1 MNKKIKSAIKD
12 LSEFCNNGCDNEY
25 IEDTICGMCK
35 NPCEK
40 GMSIITAIRSLKA
53 WEEVLQELEKKNTLY
68 MSYLSNKENPYD
80 SELFGKHIA
89 VENCI
94 DIINQKLAEIE
105 E

>member
-1 MNKKIKSAIKD
+1 MTEQIKCAIEGLKFLCECGEIGLTD
-12 LSEFCNNGCDNEY
+12 EEKQPIQLS
-25 IEDTICGMCK
+25 
-35 NPCEK
+35 
-40 GMSIITAIRSLKA
+40 IRSLKA
-53 WEEVLQELEKKNTLY
+53 WEEVLNELEKKNALY

-94 DIINQKLAEIE
+94 DIINQHLAEIE